1 MMGRLFHFLILP
13 VLVVSVSGAPLPVR
27 PAFFR
32 DAEFIKSF
40 VGSYG
45 FLSPVE
51 PKVDAEEAE
60 VLIELQDL
68 FGNGQYAAVEKR
80 LKLFMQERRQPTDP
94 EIQPKEVSPA
104 MIFVLGNLYFQNDRL
119 EKAESAYELAL
130 KKFPKF
136 RRAHKNLAM
145 LHASKGDMERALPF
159 LTKAI
164 QLGDADHR
172 SFGLLGYA
180 YLLKRKPVA
189 AEGAYRQAYLLNPEE
204 KDWKQGLAQSLMLQ
218 EKWPAS
224 ASLLG
229 ELIEESPG
237 NAELWKKQANC
248 YIEMDQKIRA
258 AVNFEVLRLKGLA
271 DAATLDLLGN
281 LYMDQEQPI
290 LALRA
295 YLSAMKNSSALDVQ
309 RSLKTARILV
319 DYGAPGEAIKYLAAV
334 RDKADTLRKDD
345 LVGFLLIEVDA
356 ARSGN
361 DMERV
366 SKLLGRILAIDAGN
380 GEALVQQG
388 MYLEE
393 MARSHGDAEEA
404 QRMLARARA
413 SFRMSLEKPEVAY
426 EGNLR
431 YGQMLVRKGDSI
443 EALPYLR
450 AALEKKKSDNL
461 VQYIRR
467 VERAAARQKVRQE
480 REAADRAEAEARAKQ
495 GDGEGR

>member
-1 MMGRLFHFLILP
+1 MVTGVALSASAAPMP
-13 VLVVSVSGAPLPVR
+13 VS
-27 PAFFR
+27 PALFR

-68 FGNGQYAAVEKR
+68 FGEGQYAAVEKR

-145 LHASKGDMERALPF
+145 LHASKGDMERPLPF

-180 YLLKRKPVA
+180 YLLKKKPLA
-189 AEGAYRQAYLLNPEE
+189 AEGAYRQAYLLNPDE

-218 EKWPAS
+218 EKWDAS

-237 NAELWKKQANC
+237 NPELWKRQANC
-248 YIEMDQKIRA
+248 YIEMGEKIRA

-271 DAATLDLLGN
+271 DAAALDLLGN

-295 YLSAMKNSSALDVQ
+295 YLSAMEKSPALDVR

-345 LVGFLLIEVDA
+345 LVGFLLVEVDA
-356 ARSGN
+356 ARLGN
-361 DMERV
+361 DMERI
-366 SKLLGRILAIDAGN
+366 SILLDRILAIDAGN
-380 GEALVQQG
+380 GEALVQKG
-388 MYLEE
+388 MYLEDI
-393 MARSHGDAEEA
+393 ARTHDDGDEA

-413 SFRMSLEKPEVAY
+413 SFRLALEKPAVAY
-426 EGNLR
+426 EANLR
-431 YGQMLVRKGDSI
+431 YGQMLVRKGGSI

-450 AALEKKKSDNL
+450 AAMEKKKSDNL
-461 VQYIRR
+461 FQYIRR

-480 REAADRAEAEARAKQ
+480 REASDRAEAEARAKESLGQ
-495 GDGEGR
+495 DQ